1 MAHTKAKGSSKLGR
15 DSAGQRLGVK
25 IFGGSFSQ
33 AGSII
38 IRQRGS
44 KYYAGENVGRGKDDT
59 LFALRSGIVTF
70 YDKIV
75 RNFNNKTQKVKVVS
89 VVDAPVVKK

>member
-25 IFGGSFSQ
+25 IFGGSFAQ

-44 KYYAGENVGRGKDDT
+44 KYYAGENVERGKDDT
-59 LFALRSGIVTF
+59 LFAVKSGIVNF
-70 YDKIV
+70 KDKFIHKFNGRLDKI
-75 RNFNNKTQKVKVVS
+75 KVVS
-89 VVDAPVVKK
+89 IMQKQ

>member
-25 IFGGSFSQ
+25 IFGGSFAQ

-44 KYYAGENVGRGKDDT
+44 RYYAGENVGRGKDDT
-59 LFALRSGIVTF
+59 LFATKSGFVRF
-70 YDKIV
+70 VDKYIT
-75 RNFNNKTQKVKVVS
+75 NFNGRLNKVKSVS
-89 VVDAPVVKK
+89 IEEKSEK